1 MRPFAAVA
9 AAAFALLA
17 CQRGPPGPAKLDPRN
32 DACAHCRMAVSAPRF
47 ASQLVAPREE
57 PRFFDDLG
65 CLRDWLKAHP
75 DRPRGGVAYVADH
88 RTGEWVRAAA
98 AAYVRAPGV
107 ATPMGSQ
114 LVAHRD
120 TASRVADRSIGPA
133 TPLTAAE
140 LFGPSGPPDGQP

>member
-1 MRPFAAVA
+1 MRTSAAVA
-9 AAAFALLA
+9 VALLAA
-17 CQRGPPGPAKLDPRN
+17 CQRGPPAPAKLDPRN
-32 DACAHCRMAVSAPRF
+32 DTCAHCRMAVSAPRF
-47 ASQLVAPREE
+47 AAQLVAPREE

-98 AAYVRAPGV
+98 AAYARAPGV

-114 LVAHRD
+114 LVAHQD
-120 TASRVADRSIGPA
+120 VASRVADRSLGVSAPLAAAEIFGPA
-133 TPLTAAE
+133 GA
-140 LFGPSGPPDGQP
+140 PDGEP